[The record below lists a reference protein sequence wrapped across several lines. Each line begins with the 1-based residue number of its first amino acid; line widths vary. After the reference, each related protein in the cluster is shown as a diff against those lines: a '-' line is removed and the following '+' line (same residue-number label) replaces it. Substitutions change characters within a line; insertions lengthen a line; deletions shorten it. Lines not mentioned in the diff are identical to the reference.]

1 MKTALKISLFLLII
15 VLIIVGVSPY
25 YRLYQLNQAYK
36 RGDYLPIVQA
46 VDFDT
51 LRNNL
56 KTQLY
61 TKADNLAQEVP
72 KELEFLGINQEKL
85 NNLAKTM
92 IDGSIDN
99 VITYDNAI
107 RLSKGEIQ
115 ATDVSIADLV
125 VLGDAWQSL
134 DDSEPNQATDVDQ
147 NNDKNHQLGY
157 CGINCFSVK
166 TSVQGKNVDVRLSR
180 HGLTQWKIDNV
191 ILP

>member
-1 MKTALKISLFLLII
+1 MKTALKISLFLLVI

-25 YRLYQLNQAYK
+25 YRLYQLNQAYE
-36 RGDYLPIVQA
+36 RGDCLPIVQA

-51 LRNNL
+51 LRSNL

>member
-1 MKTALKISLFLLII
+1 MKTALKISLFLLVI
-15 VLIIVGVSPY
+15 VLIIAGVSPY
-25 YRLYQLNQAYK
+25 YRLYQLNQAYE

-115 ATDVSIADLV
+115 ATDASIADLV

-166 TSVQGKNVDVRLSR
+166 TSVQGKDVDVRLSR

>member
-1 MKTALKISLFLLII
+1 MII
-15 VLIIVGVSPY
+15 AGVSPY
-25 YRLYQLNQAYK
+25 YRLYQLNQAYE

-51 LRNNL
+51 LRSNL

-115 ATDVSIADLV
+115 ATDASIAGLA

-134 DDSEPNQATDVDQ
+134 DNSEPNQATDVDQ

-166 TSVQGKNVDVRLSR
+166 TSVQGKDVDVRLSR

>member
-1 MKTALKISLFLLII
+1 MKTALKISLFLLVI
-15 VLIIVGVSPY
+15 VLIIAGVSPY
-25 YRLYQLNQAYK
+25 YRLYQLNQAYE

-115 ATDVSIADLV
+115 ATDASIADLV

-166 TSVQGKNVDVRLSR
+166 TSVQGKDVDVRLSR
-180 HGLTQWKIDNV
+180 HGLTQWKIDNI

>member
-1 MKTALKISLFLLII
+1 MKTALKISLFLLVI

-25 YRLYQLNQAYK
+25 YRLYQLNQAYE
-36 RGDYLPIVQA
+36 RGDCLPIVQA

-51 LRNNL
+51 LRSNL

-72 KELEFLGINQEKL
+72 KEFEFLGINQEKL

>member
-1 MKTALKISLFLLII
+1 MKAALKISLFLLII
-15 VLIIVGVSPY
+15 VLVIAGVSPY
-25 YRLYQLNQAYK
+25 YRLYQLNQAYEK
-36 RGDYLPIVQA
+36 GDYLPIVQG
-46 VDFDT
+46 VDFDA
-51 LRNNL
+51 LRSNL

-92 IDGSIDN
+92 INDSIDN

-115 ATDVSIADLV
+115 ATDASIADLA
-125 VLGDAWQSL
+125 VLGGAWQSL
-134 DDSEPNQATDVDQ
+134 ADSKPSQAIDVDQ

-166 TSVQGKNVDVRLSR
+166 TNVKGKDVDVRLSR
-180 HGLTQWKIDNV
+180 YGLTQWKIDNV

>member
-1 MKTALKISLFLLII
+1 MKAALKISLFLLII
-15 VLIIVGVSPY
+15 VLVIAGGSPY
-25 YRLYQLNQAYK
+25 YRLYQLNQAYEK
-36 RGDYLPIVQA
+36 GDYLPIVQA
-46 VDFDT
+46 VDFDA
-51 LRNNL
+51 LRSNL

-92 IDGSIDN
+92 INDSIDN

-115 ATDVSIADLV
+115 ATDASIADLA
-125 VLGDAWQSL
+125 VLGGAWQSL
-134 DDSEPNQATDVDQ
+134 ADSKPSQATDVDQ

-166 TSVQGKNVDVRLSR
+166 TNVKGKNVDVRLSR

>member
-1 MKTALKISLFLLII
+1 MKTAPKISLFLLII
-15 VLIIVGVSPY
+15 VLITVGVSPY
-25 YRLYQLNQAYK
+25 YRLYQLNQAYE
-36 RGDYLPIVQA
+36 RGDYLPIAQA

-115 ATDVSIADLV
+115 ATDASIADLV

-147 NNDKNHQLGY
+147 NNDKNNKLGY

>member
-1 MKTALKISLFLLII
+1 MKTAPKISLFLLII

-25 YRLYQLNQAYK
+25 YRLYQLNQAYE
-36 RGDYLPIVQA
+36 RGDYLPIAQA

-115 ATDVSIADLV
+115 ATDASIADLV

-134 DDSEPNQATDVDQ
+134 DNNEPNQATDVDQ
-147 NNDKNHQLGY
+147 NNDKNNKLGY

>member
-1 MKTALKISLFLLII
+1 MKTALKISLFLLVI
-15 VLIIVGVSPY
+15 VLIIAGVSPY
-25 YRLYQLNQAYK
+25 YRLYQLNQAYE

-51 LRNNL
+51 LRSNL
-56 KTQLY
+56 KAQLY

-115 ATDVSIADLV
+115 ATDASIADLV

-147 NNDKNHQLGY
+147 NNDKNYQLSY

-180 HGLTQWKIDNV
+180 HGLTQWKIANV

>member
-1 MKTALKISLFLLII
+1 MKTALKISLFLLVI
-15 VLIIVGVSPY
+15 VLIIAGVSPY
-25 YRLYQLNQAYK
+25 YRLYQLNQAYE

-51 LRNNL
+51 LRSNL

-85 NNLAKTM
+85 NNLAKIM

-115 ATDVSIADLV
+115 ATDASIADLV

-147 NNDKNHQLGY
+147 NNDKNHQLSY
-157 CGINCFSVK
+157 CGINRFSVK
-166 TSVQGKNVDVRLSR
+166 TSAQGKNVDVRLSR